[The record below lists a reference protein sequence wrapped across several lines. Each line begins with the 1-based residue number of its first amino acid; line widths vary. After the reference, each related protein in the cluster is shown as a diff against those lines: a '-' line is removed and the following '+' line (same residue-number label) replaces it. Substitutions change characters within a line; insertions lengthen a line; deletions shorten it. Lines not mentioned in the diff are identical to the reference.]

1 MPQLTADQLASLRQ
15 SLIDTKANLERR
27 LKQGDHYGL
36 SHSLRENTGE
46 LSTIDNHP
54 ADVATEMYERGKDIA
69 LNEHHEILLE
79 RIETAL
85 GMMTKG
91 TYGICVVCDEHIPY
105 ERLEAVPSTMYCVE
119 HCPETFVSDRRP
131 VEEQFLTP
139 PFGRTS
145 LDELDTQNGFDGEDA
160 WQIVEA
166 WGTSDSPAM
175 HEERNADDYDHL
187 MIEASEELD
196 GSVEAFESF
205 VATDITGRHV
215 SIVRNRQYR
224 QYMESGEGIPL
235 LEEDEHIDLS
245 DHAEPDL
252 H

>member
-1 MPQLTADQLASLRQ
+1 MTQLTADQLASLRQ
-15 SLIDTKANLERR
+15 SLIDTKANLEQR
-27 LKQGDHYGL
+27 LKQGEHYGL